1 MRSLGTATKSSP
13 CLPQLEKARVQQRRP
28 NAAKI
33 KNKQTNKNLKNKKMT
48 QDGLVMAGRPWNWG
62 FEPWDISPN
71 SQPPGME
78 EGLETEFNHMANDSV
93 NHPYVMK
100 PQ

>member
-1 MRSLGTATKSSP
+1 
-13 CLPQLEKARVQQRRP
+13 
-28 NAAKI
+28 
-33 KNKQTNKNLKNKKMT
+33 MT
-48 QDGLVMAGRPWNWG
+48 QDGLVRPGRPWDWG

-71 SQPPGME
+71 SQPLGME